1 MTKYS
6 LYQSIINGKIPPDES
21 KLPSI
26 DLKDEKLQKIN
37 REMRNTELPILYRY
51 TSISMNE
58 MKNLTNES
66 VYLVPA
72 QWMNDTFEGAVFDQT
87 HDGNTIER
95 NNARMQTEVYLK
107 CFSLKKN
114 SILMWS
120 HYADANK
127 GICIGYDFSHV
138 NTQIQAHLF
147 PVQYSNTRFSCRNIE
162 NVKEHPYFYL
172 RKSKDWKY
180 EQECRLI
187 YRHRDLPNGK
197 QLLQLD
203 CIAEVQFGLRM
214 DPEVKESIRLI
225 VEKKNQEE
233 GKQIKLYDTIQR
245 ENSFMLKRVAYK
257 PPKRR

>member
-6 LYQSIINGKIPPDES
+6 MYQRIIDRQIPPEES
-21 KLPSI
+21 ELPSI
-26 DLKDEKLQKIN
+26 DLKDNKLHIIN
-37 REMRNTELPILYRY
+37 QEMRKTKLPILYRY

-58 MKNLTNES
+58 IKNLIHES

-107 CFSLKKN
+107 CFSLKNN

-127 GICIGYDFSHV
+127 GICIGYDFNHAD
-138 NTQIQAHLF
+138 TQIQAHLF

-180 EQECRLI
+180 EEECRLI
-187 YRHRDLPNGK
+187 YRHRNIPNSK

-203 CIAEVQFGLRM
+203 CIAEVQFGFRM
-214 DPEVKESIRLI
+214 DPEVKEIIRLI

-233 GKQIKLYDTIQR
+233 GKQIKLYDTLQQ
-245 ENSFMLKRVAYK
+245 ENSFVLKRVAYE
-257 PPKRR
+257 PSNHR